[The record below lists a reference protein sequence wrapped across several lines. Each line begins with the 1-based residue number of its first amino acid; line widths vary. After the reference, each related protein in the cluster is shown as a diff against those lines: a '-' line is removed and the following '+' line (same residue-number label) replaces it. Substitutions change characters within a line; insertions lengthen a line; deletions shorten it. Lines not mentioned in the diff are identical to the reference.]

1 MYDKLPGAVVT
12 PGYSREGNA
21 VISLRDIWEGVR
33 RGARSDISE
42 QGEGPEEG
50 SRLGPIIGKGESGK

>member
-1 MYDKLPGAVVT
+1 M
-12 PGYSREGNA
+12 EGNA

-42 QGEGPEEG
+42 QGRGPRRVRG
-50 SRLGPIIGKGESGK
+50 SGQSSGKVESGK